1 MSQENLFN
9 LPSEE
14 KLPEIEVIKSKLKE
28 AAGDSSTDE
37 LEVIKAGKYI
47 SRKKIGNRWVYK
59 YHEDSKSKKTPK
71 KEIGG
76 AKLGDRQHA
85 AVGSLTK
92 DIHGALKHEHGDK
105 LHKMSDKKVQEHIA
119 HKLNE
124 HEVKTGKTLHAGVKD
139 AAHHSIHAK
148 IHNAKKVAKKVSES
162 KGNKK
167 GDQAYIEKP
176 KAETKKKPEENK
188 PAIRS
193 KMAPPKNMDDMVKWA
208 KDQGKDFQ
216 NVENLAREYNKAK
229 AGESKPADKKEPAKG
244 KPTPKKEEKGKPA
257 KKEEK
262 KPETKKPEKKESLPK
277 KDEKPKK

>member
-1 MSQENLFN
+1 MNISVLKAALINVY
-9 LPSEE
+9 
-14 KLPEIEVIKSKLKE
+14 KGKALPEGHISTRSDGSQWKKS
-28 AAGDSSTDE
+28 
-37 LEVIKAGKYI
+37 GK
-47 SRKKIGNRWVYK
+47 KW
-59 YHEDSKSKKTPK
+59 
-71 KEIGG
+71 
-76 AKLGDRQHA
+76 
-85 AVGSLTK
+85 
-92 DIHGALKHEHGDK
+92 K
-105 LHKMSDKKVQEHIA
+105 LHK
-119 HKLNE
+119 
-124 HEVKTGKTLHAGVKD
+124 
-139 AAHHSIHAK
+139 AAPKAK
-148 IHNAKKVAKKVSES
+148 
-162 KGNKK
+162 
-167 GDQAYIEKP
+167 KP
-176 KAETKKKPEENK
+176 KAETKKKPEEKK